1 MAAGTLSWTYV
12 GLAFPSFCIV
22 RITLASLPS
31 PVSLSPRRQISC
43 LGPPG
48 VPGIRPSPPEPT
60 EPSSLVK
67 RGILSPFPDP
77 TLLATRWTAIQATVG
92 EEVSG
97 GRGSFPLCYK
107 SLGNF
112 FYSRLVFPDAHY
124 YMGPPSRVDG
134 EVVKSR
140 RRLLSMEKG
149 KSVAVIAPPSR
160 VDEFGDLNVPAFS
173 LCISS

>member
-1 MAAGTLSWTYV
+1 MDL
-12 GLAFPSFCIV
+12 GLVLPYFCIV

-31 PVSLSPRRQISC
+31 PGSLSPRRQILR

-48 VPGIRPSPPEPT
+48 AQGIRSSPPEPKK
-60 EPSSLVK
+60 PSSLVK
-67 RGILSPFPDP
+67 SGILPPFPDP
-77 TLLATRWTAIQATVG
+77 TLLATRWNAIQATVG

-97 GRGSFPLCYK
+97 GRGSFPLFHK

-124 YMGPPSRVDG
+124 YMGPPSGVDG

-140 RRLLSMEKG
+140 RRLLSMEKW
-149 KSVAVIAPPSR
+149 KSVAVIAPPCR
-160 VDEFGDLNVPAFS
+160 VDEFGDLNVGAFS
-173 LCISS
+173 VCISS

>member
-1 MAAGTLSWTYV
+1 MA
-12 GLAFPSFCIV
+12 
-22 RITLASLPS
+22 
-31 PVSLSPRRQISC
+31 
-43 LGPPG
+43 
-48 VPGIRPSPPEPT
+48 
-60 EPSSLVK
+60 
-67 RGILSPFPDP
+67 
-77 TLLATRWTAIQATVG
+77 
-92 EEVSG
+92 EE
-97 GRGSFPLCYK
+97 GSFPLSYK

-112 FYSRLVFPDAHY
+112 FYSRQVFPDAHY

-173 LCISS
+173 LCILI